1 MYDFGQLNNSKEKDY
16 ICKIVKERCRCI
28 ENVQGRSDIAEA
40 VSHVLVWSQQY
51 MRERKVTF
59 LWFSR

>member
-16 ICKIVKERCRCI
+16 ISKIVKERCRYI
-28 ENVQGRSDIAEA
+28 ENVKGRFAIVEA

-51 MRERKVTF
+51 MRERKVM
-59 LWFSR
+59 FSRFSR